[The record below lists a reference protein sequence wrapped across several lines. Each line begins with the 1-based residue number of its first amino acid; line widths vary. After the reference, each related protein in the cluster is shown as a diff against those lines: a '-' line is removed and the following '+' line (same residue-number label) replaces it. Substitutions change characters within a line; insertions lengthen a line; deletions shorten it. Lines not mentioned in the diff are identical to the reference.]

1 MSAAAF
7 DRRGREIRVKICGIT
22 RLADAQLAVDLGAD
36 ALGFNF
42 WPRSHRYCDP
52 ALARQIIGK
61 LPPLVSVVAVFVN
74 QSRREIDRICSAVCP
89 SALQLHGNESP
100 DFCQGFEWP
109 VIKAIPVNGP
119 ESLRACEAYRVSA
132 FLMDTPSRSFG
143 GSGRTFP
150 WKVLAAWPDSRPI
163 LLAGG
168 LTAENVRRAVR
179 LVRPYGVD
187 VASGVESAP
196 GIKSAK
202 KMARFIAA
210 AKRALLES

>member
-1 MSAAAF
+1 MSAAAS

-100 DFCQGFEWP
+100 DFCQGFQGP
-109 VIKAIPVNGP
+109 LIKAIPVNGP
-119 ESLRACEAYRVSA
+119 EPLRACEAYPVSA
-132 FLMDTPSRSFG
+132 FLMDTPSPSLCR
-143 GSGRTFP
+143 
-150 WKVLAAWPDSRPI
+150 
-163 LLAGG
+163 
-168 LTAENVRRAVR
+168 
-179 LVRPYGVD
+179 
-187 VASGVESAP
+187 
-196 GIKSAK
+196 
-202 KMARFIAA
+202 
-210 AKRALLES
+210 